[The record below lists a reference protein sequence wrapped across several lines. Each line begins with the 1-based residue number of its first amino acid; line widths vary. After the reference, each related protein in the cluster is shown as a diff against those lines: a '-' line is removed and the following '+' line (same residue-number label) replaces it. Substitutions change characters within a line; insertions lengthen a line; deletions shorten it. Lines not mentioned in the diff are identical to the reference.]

1 LPRLCPTRTT
11 AAALQNGEI
20 DWWEQFLPD
29 VAPVLRKDRDVVVDI
44 IDPLGVV
51 GWLAMN
57 HLYPPFDERAG
68 PPRDP

>member
-11 AAALQNGEI
+11 AAAALQNGEI

-29 VAPVLRKDRDVVVDI
+29 VAPVLRKNRDVVVDI

-51 GWLAMN
+51 GCS
-57 HLYPPFDERAG
+57 P
-68 PPRDP
+68 